1 MLNLQCELSQD
12 QASALAQLI
21 KRVAW
26 SSLREN
32 AIDDDEAYVMQQALE
47 QIRRSLVEHG
57 IDPR

>member
-32 AIDDDEAYVMQQALE
+32 ASDDDEAYAMQQALE
-47 QIRRSLVEHG
+47 QIRRNLVEHG